1 MHPYVNLM
9 WKYTVTKTKL
19 KAIHKLYTDDIEGG
33 TYMHCRYQENQLQC
47 TELRLYLV

>member
-19 KAIHKLYTDDIEGG
+19 KAIHKLYLTILN
-33 TYMHCRYQENQLQC
+33 RYIHAL
-47 TELRLYLV
+47 